1 MSSPI
6 PEPMVIKMASTE
18 DFFIKKKQQVPNTIQ
33 GDMMDTKL
41 SNVESTEFIL
51 PVF

>member
-1 MSSPI
+1 MSRPI

-18 DFFIKKKQQVPNTIQ
+18 DFFIKKKQQVPNTMQ

-51 PVF
+51 PMF